1 MNDIIDKYIES
12 SKENLNIILLN
23 LELNIVFSKNN
34 VWNNNEEFKSF
45 SKDIIDI
52 YYDNYYLYD
61 KNEFEKINKYIVFNN
76 KINRKLKTILLSI
89 INYYEK
95 KDLLNKIKD
104 QEETILFL
112 TILIYTALNLYDKKL
127 SDIDTPKKIEKV
139 INNIIDNFVDIK
151 FRPEKDLV
159 SLINNIKDIVEKN
172 NIFNKNLESLNNTN
186 SYNSFIK
193 INDKDE
199 YYKVFY
205 EYNIKE
211 LNNYDVKDLEIVDKE
226 LNIKN
231 ILYGISYDLCYFTA
245 YKMLKIGKEDI
256 LLFNITKDNLMN
268 EKTRKYMFNRN
279 KLINKKIKFL
289 LNYKDIEN
297 DYEFIN
303 MVKDNNIEIFI
314 EINDKITTNNYN
326 MFMGIKNIVV
336 PEEFLTDNEKYLEIW
351 KDMGINFIIKNLK
364 NKMEE
369 KELLGRK

>member
-89 INYYEK
+89 ISYYKK
-95 KDLLNKIKD
+95 KDLLNKIKE

-112 TILIYTALNLYDKKL
+112 TILIYTALNLYDKKI

-172 NIFNKNLESLNNTN
+172 NIFNKSLESLNNIN

-336 PEEFLTDNEKYLEIW
+336 PEEFLTNNEKYLEIW

-364 NKMEE
+364 NKIEE

>member
-95 KDLLNKIKD
+95 KDLLIKIKD

-211 LNNYDVKDLEIVDKE
+211 LNNYEVKDLEIVDKE

>member
-45 SKDIIDI
+45 SKHIIDI

>member
-89 INYYEK
+89 ISYYKK
-95 KDLLNKIKD
+95 KDLLNKIKE

-112 TILIYTALNLYDKKL
+112 TILIYTALNLYDKKI

-172 NIFNKNLESLNNTN
+172 NIFNKSLESLNNIN

-245 YKMLKIGKEDI
+245 YKMLNIGKEDI

-336 PEEFLTDNEKYLEIW
+336 PEEFLTNNEKYLEIW

-364 NKMEE
+364 NKIEE

>member
-172 NIFNKNLESLNNTN
+172 SIFNKNLESLNNTN

>member
-89 INYYEK
+89 ISYYKK
-95 KDLLNKIKD
+95 KDLLNKIKE

-112 TILIYTALNLYDKKL
+112 TILIYTALNLYDKKI

-172 NIFNKNLESLNNTN
+172 NIFNKSLESLNNIN